1 MTPDL
6 DWLLAP
12 RSGRW
17 FLDTVW
23 QTRPTLVATGRPGHF
38 DGLFSKAA
46 VEHILEFA
54 QPRHP
59 SLRITSVGEPAP
71 TDIPLRPDGRID
83 IDKVRRL
90 YAAGKTLILNNV
102 EDVHADVALLA
113 RRLET
118 DLGARVQINAYLT
131 PPGAQGFAAHYDTHD
146 VLVAHIAGEKIWRI
160 QGAEAACPLHELT
173 DGDPRL
179 RSTAEPPWQPRLVP
193 GDLLYIPRGWIHE
206 AVTQTSAS
214 LHLTIS
220 IHPPLAVDLLQAALD
235 GLVRRYAGM
244 RAALPPGPLAGQRQR
259 LAPLF
264 EELVARFG
272 AEAQLDDAIA
282 SIDDQLLR
290 RGRTGGEGRLF
301 DDAEALAQLSGSSW
315 LERRQHLPCR
325 LVPEADGGMGVQF
338 LNSLIKGPPEFATA
352 LAFVADSIV
361 PFRVDALPGLPPTH
375 QLVLANSLVGD
386 GLCRLA
392 GPPAEAG
399 RQTRQPPRL
408 VSA

>member
-12 RSGRW
+12 RSAQW

-59 SLRITSVGEPAP
+59 SLRITAVGEPAP

-83 IDKVRRL
+83 MDKVRKL

-102 EDVHADVALLA
+102 EDVHAEVALLA

-146 VLVAHIAGEKIWRI
+146 VLVAQIVGEKIWRI

-179 RSTAEPPWQPRLVP
+179 RSTTEPPWQPRLVP

-235 GLVRRYAGM
+235 GLVRRHAGM

-272 AEAQLDDAIA
+272 AEARLDDAIA

-315 LERRQHLPCR
+315 LERRRHLPCR
-325 LVPEADGGMGVQF
+325 LVPQTDGGMGVQF
-338 LNSLIKGPPEFATA
+338 LNSLIKGPPAFAAA

-361 PFRVDALPGLPPTH
+361 PFRVDDLPGLPPAH
-375 QLVLANSLVGD
+375 QLVLAHSLVGD

-392 GPPAEAG
+392 EPPAESA
-399 RQTRQPPRL
+399 RQARQPPRL